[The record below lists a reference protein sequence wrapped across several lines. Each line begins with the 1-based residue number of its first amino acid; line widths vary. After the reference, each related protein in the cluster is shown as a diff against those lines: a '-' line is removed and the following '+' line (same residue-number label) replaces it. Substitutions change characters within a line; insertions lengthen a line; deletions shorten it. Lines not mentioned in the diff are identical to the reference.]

1 MDSMLNR
8 RNVTYNFRNLQEFL
22 SERKKT
28 VCYGLQTLSYLT
40 CQLWTLLPEKIKQRN
55 KSIFKNDV
63 KQWICKECL

>member
-40 CQLWTLLPEKIKQRN
+40 RQLWTLLPEKIKQIN

>member
-1 MDSMLNR
+1 MLNR

-40 CQLWTLLPEKIKQRN
+40 RQLWTLLPEKIKQIN
-55 KSIFKNDV
+55 NSIFKNDV

>member
-1 MDSMLNR
+1 MLNR

-40 CQLWTLLPEKIKQRN
+40 RQLWTLLPEKIKQRN

-63 KQWICKECL
+63 KQWRCKECL

>member
-1 MDSMLNR
+1 MLNR

-40 CQLWTLLPEKIKQRN
+40 RQLWTLLPEKIKQIN

>member
-1 MDSMLNR
+1 MLNR

-22 SERKKT
+22 SERKKN

-40 CQLWTLLPEKIKQRN
+40 RQLWTLLPEKIKQRN

>member
-40 CQLWTLLPEKIKQRN
+40 RQLWTLLPEKIKQRN
-55 KSIFKNDV
+55 KSIFKSDV

>member
-1 MDSMLNR
+1 MLNR

-28 VCYGLQTLSYLT
+28 VCYGLQTLSSLT
-40 CQLWTLLPEKIKQRN
+40 RQLWTLLPEKIKQIN